1 MFVLLSQSQQN
12 ELTNYVL
19 EREKQSLPPT
29 SPNGADST
37 VSQLQ
42 DAGIPPLTEIRVKD
56 LYFCLEERTVLV
68 RNKKVDLTYREFE
81 MLHLLIANRRRVITF
96 EIISDYIWGYESGDD
111 MTQAIHN
118 IINRLRKKLR
128 VEPDVPDYISSIRSV
143 GYKFNM

>member
-1 MFVLLSQSQQN
+1 MLSQRQQD
-12 ELTNYVL
+12 ELTDYIL
-19 EREKQSLPPT
+19 EREKRSFPHALSDRAAPAISLSKDDP
-29 SPNGADST
+29 
-37 VSQLQ
+37 
-42 DAGIPPLTEIRVKD
+42 IPPLTEIRVKD

-118 IINRLRKKLR
+118 IINRLRKKLKT
-128 VEPDVPDYISSIRSV
+128 EPDVPNYISSIRSV

>member
-1 MFVLLSQSQQN
+1 LLSQRQQD
-12 ELTNYVL
+12 ELTDYIL
-19 EREKQSLPPT
+19 EREKRSFPRT
-29 SPNGADST
+29 SSDCAVPA
-37 VSQLQ
+37 
-42 DAGIPPLTEIRVKD
+42 IPLSKDGSMQPLTEIRVKD

>member
-1 MFVLLSQSQQN
+1 MLNHRQQD
-12 ELTNYVL
+12 ELTDYIL
-19 EREKQSLPPT
+19 EKEKQSFPRALSECAAPAISLSKDDPM
-29 SPNGADST
+29 
-37 VSQLQ
+37 
-42 DAGIPPLTEIRVKD
+42 PPLTEIRVED

-118 IINRLRKKLR
+118 IINRLRKKLK
-128 VEPDVPDYISSIRSV
+128 VESDIPDYISSIRSV